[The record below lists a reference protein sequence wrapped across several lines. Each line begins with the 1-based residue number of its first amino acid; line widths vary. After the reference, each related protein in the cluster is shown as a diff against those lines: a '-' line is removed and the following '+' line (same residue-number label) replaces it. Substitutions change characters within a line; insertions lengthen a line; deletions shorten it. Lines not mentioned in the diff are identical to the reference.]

1 MAFTPSRQ
9 IWMNGSLVPWEEARI
24 HVLSHVVH
32 YGSSVF
38 EGIRCY
44 ETERGS
50 CVFRL
55 REHVQRLADSAK
67 VYRMPLPYSVDA
79 LVAACLETVRASGLA
94 SCYIRPVA
102 YRGFGEVGLS
112 PLGCPVEVAIAV
124 WGRGAYLGAD
134 ALERGVD
141 VQVSSWTRLAPNT
154 LPTLAKAGANYAN
167 SQLIKMEAIANGF
180 AEGIALDAQGYVSE
194 GSGENLFVVRGG
206 RLVTP
211 PIGASILPGITRAS
225 VMVLAKE
232 AGLEVAEQRVPREAL
247 YLADELFFTG
257 TAAEITPIRSVDR
270 VEIGGGEP
278 GAITRRLISLFRAIL
293 SGEAEDRY
301 GWMEPV

>member
-102 YRGFGEVGLS
+102 YRGFGEVG
-112 PLGCPVEVAIAV
+112 VNQ
-124 WGRGAYLGAD
+124 
-134 ALERGVD
+134 ALVPGV
-141 VQVSSWTRLAPNT
+141 T
-154 LPTLAKAGANYAN
+154 L
-167 SQLIKMEAIANGF
+167 
-180 AEGIALDAQGYVSE
+180 
-194 GSGENLFVVRGG
+194 
-206 RLVTP
+206 
-211 PIGASILPGITRAS
+211 
-225 VMVLAKE
+225 
-232 AGLEVAEQRVPREAL
+232 
-247 YLADELFFTG
+247 
-257 TAAEITPIRSVDR
+257 
-270 VEIGGGEP
+270 
-278 GAITRRLISLFRAIL
+278 
-293 SGEAEDRY
+293 
-301 GWMEPV
+301 